1 MTTAITLEDI
11 TFTYAGADQPAL
23 KRLSF
28 DVPIGQICAVIG
40 HSGAGK
46 STLCALCTGFIP
58 NFYQGHIT
66 GLIHINGEDA
76 ITNDVATLIRH
87 VGLVSSDP
95 HSQISG
101 ACFTVYEELGF
112 GLENIGLPR
121 DKIEQRIE
129 WALQHFRLD
138 AQRDQSPYDLSGGQ
152 LQRLILAAIVVMQPP
167 VLVLDEPTAHLD
179 PFAAQ
184 DLAQILRDL
193 SSRGT
198 TILLTEPRLAWA
210 ATVAERII
218 TLEQGSIVTDEE
230 NETLRVAPKTPQNS
244 PFHTNR
250 SSLLP
255 FLEGQTQVWVETL
268 KVADQTAPIVQL
280 DGVHFAYSD
289 QTEVLRD
296 ISFQIRPGE
305 RVALLGE
312 NGVGK
317 STLVQHLNGLLLPT
331 RGFVYV
337 AGTRTTDTT
346 VAQCARHVGIV
357 FQDTRNQ
364 LFARTVRDELLFGPR
379 NLGYNPAD
387 TKILIDEALEI
398 LGLTEVAAAHPYDLS
413 LPQRRFVAIA
423 AVLTLNSQLLV
434 LDEPTAGMDDA
445 GLQRLKILIEKLTT
459 QGKSVL
465 VVSHDPAFCLEIADR
480 VMVLDPKGL
489 AFYTNPKSNTPRP

>member
-1 MTTAITLEDI
+1 MCRNPRPVTTAITLEDI

-23 KRLSF
+23 HHLSF
-28 DVPIGQICAVIG
+28 SIPTSQICAVIG

-46 STLCALCTGFIP
+46 STLCTLCAGFIP

-66 GLIHINGEDA
+66 GLAHINGEDA
-76 ITNDVATLIRH
+76 IDNDIATLIPH

-95 HSQISG
+95 RSQISG
-101 ACFTVYEELGF
+101 ACFTVHEELGF

-121 DKIEQRIE
+121 DEIEQRID
-129 WALQHFRLD
+129 WALQHFRLE

-184 DLAQILRDL
+184 DLAQILQDL

-210 ATVAERII
+210 ATVAEHII
-218 TLEQGSIVTDEE
+218 TLEDGQITADEE
-230 NETLRVAPKTPQNS
+230 NETLRVAPKTSKKSN
-244 PFHTNR
+244 FYTNR
-250 SSLLP
+250 SGLLP
-255 FLEGQTQVWVETL
+255 FLEQQTQDLSDTL
-268 KVADQTAPIVQL
+268 KVANQTAPIVQL
-280 DGVHFAYSD
+280 ERVHFAYND
-289 QTEVLRD
+289 HTKVLQD
-296 ISFQIRPGE
+296 ISFQIHPGE

-317 STLVQHLNGLLLPT
+317 STLVRHLNGLLLPT
-331 RGFVYV
+331 SGNVYV
-337 AGTRTTDTT
+337 AGIRTTDTT

-364 LFARTVRDELLFGPR
+364 LFARTVRDELLFGPK
-379 NLGYNPAD
+379 NLGYNTID
-387 TKILIDEALEI
+387 TNALVEESLEM
-398 LGLTEVAAAHPYDLS
+398 LGLTDVTEAHPYDLS

-445 GLQRLKILIEKLTT
+445 GLQRLKTLIKGLTA

-465 VVSHDPAFCLEIADR
+465 VVSHDPMFCMGIADR
-480 VMVLDPKGL
+480 IMVLDQNGMYDKV
-489 AFYTNPKSNTPRP
+489 